1 MVFGKK
7 KAEYE
12 IREQSL
18 LQEVEQ
24 LKEECAQNALGK
36 TQLQEALEQACSER
50 ETLEAES
57 EKLRTRCVE
66 LQAESDQLRA
76 RCCEL
81 QADNDRVYAGHRG
94 MEEEI
99 NFLKYRIGT
108 LDELHESVTF
118 GEWPHDGS
126 FKDYT
131 CRYPFERIE
140 ILPRGEVYTCC
151 SGYIKHNYYIG
162 NIYEDH
168 ESFEEIWN
176 SDKAKKLRW
185 SVSEGNFEFCQK
197 KCKFFHMQDSEGE
210 DIPIVL
216 KGNFPSYKHWTECVV
231 STTPKYITLSCDES
245 CNLHCPSCRSHVK
258 ALGKAESD
266 MLYDRLIKIVRPML
280 KDCELLGALGTGELF
295 ASNTLSRFY
304 KTLNAWEF
312 PKLKLMIVTN
322 LQLVNEEKWQEF
334 SNLLKIPTKIWVSVD
349 GASKETYE
357 KNRLGGTWER
367 LQDNLGYLCKL
378 RKDSTTH
385 IDWVTLNFVV
395 QDNNYREMEDFV
407 AMAEDLGADAVEFQK
422 LGNWGTFSEEEYRE
436 KDVLDKTSPHNKAV
450 MEILRRILE
459 KGSDKIEIIQNII

>member
-1 MVFGKK
+1 MVFGKRK
-7 KAEYE
+7 LSMKSGNNLCCRRLNSY
-12 IREQSL
+12 
-18 LQEVEQ
+18 
-24 LKEECAQNALGK
+24 KEECAQNVSGK
-36 TQLQEALEQACSER
+36 TQLQEALEQARSER

-66 LQAESDQLRA
+66 LEAESDQLRA

-197 KCKFFHMQDSEGE
+197 SCRFFHMPLDEGNPIKKKQDETYPAEWKDYLVRS
-210 DIPIVL
+210 
-216 KGNFPSYKHWTECVV
+216 
-231 STTPKYITLSCDES
+231 TPKNIMLSCDES
-245 CNLHCPSCRSHVK
+245 CNLHCPSCRSGVK
-258 ALGKAESD
+258 ALSKEESD
-266 MLYDRLIKIVRPML
+266 RLFNCLMEVVRPML
-280 KDCELLGALGTGELF
+280 NNCELLSALGTGELF
-295 ASNTLSRFY
+295 ASRALSRFFQSL
-304 KTLNAWEF
+304 TACEF
-312 PKLKLMIVTN
+312 PKLTLNLTTN
-322 LQLVNEEKWQEF
+322 LQLLNEEKWNQF
-334 SNLLKIPTKIWVSVD
+334 SNLWDFPKIMRISID
-349 GASKETYE
+349 AASKETYE
-357 KNRLGGTWER
+357 QNRLGGTWER
-367 LQDNLGYLCKL
+367 LGENLVYLCKL
-378 RKDSTTH
+378 RNTPQAH
-385 IDWVTLNFVV
+385 VNYICLNFVV
-395 QDNNYREMEDFV
+395 QSNNYQEMEDFV
-407 AMAEDLGADAVEFQK
+407 TMAENLGVDAVEFQK
-422 LGNWGTFSEEEYRE
+422 LGNWGTFSEQEYLERN
-436 KDVLDKTSPHNKAV
+436 VLDSENPHYTAA
-450 MEILRRILE
+450 METLQRILE
-459 KGSDKIEIIQNII
+459 KAATRNIEIIQNIL